1 MSFNPEFLSLGTLAR
16 ILQEEEDEAETPK
29 AKEDSQEVHYFIS
42 AFALLSS
49 PSPFCKMVI
58 FCILLMI

>member
-1 MSFNPEFLSLGTLAR
+1 MSFNLEFLSLGTLAR

-29 AKEDSQEVHYFIS
+29 AKEDSQEVHYYIS

-49 PSPFCKMVI
+49 SPPFSRW
-58 FCILLMI
+58 LYSA